1 MEKTIKILN
10 QLESGGFIGRYAIGG
25 AMAATFYAEPLLTY
39 DLDVFVSF
47 PKTGALVSLTQLYDE
62 LRTRGYPEQRECVDI
77 EGVAVQF
84 LPADYG
90 LLAEALGR
98 AVEVPYGAEKTR
110 VFTAE
115 HLAAICLQTGRS
127 KDRER
132 FRLLSDEAG
141 LDSKELAAIAVRHGL
156 GERLKQWTS

>member
-39 DLDVFVSF
+39 DLDVFLSF
-47 PKTGALVSLTQLYDE
+47 PKTGALVSLTPLYDE
-62 LRTRGYPEQRECVDI
+62 LRSRGYPEQRECVDI

-84 LPADYG
+84 LPADDG
-90 LLAEALGR
+90 LLAEALER

-110 VFTAE
+110 VFSAE
-115 HLAAICLQTGRS
+115 HLAAICLQTGRP

-132 FRLLSDEAG
+132 FRLLLEEAD
-141 LDSKELAAIAVRHGL
+141 LDRTVLGDILERHGL
-156 GERLKQWTS
+156 KERLKQWTA